1 MRGTVPGLPSA
12 HPLGEFLPGIYL
24 DDPFVQRWT
33 AGMDEILAPVF
44 VTLDALYAY
53 VDPALAPGDF
63 LNWLAGWVDA
73 DTDEQWPPQRQRA
86 VVAAAVG
93 MHARRG
99 GAAALREHIRRVC
112 GCEVEVVESGG
123 ARWSRTPDSAVP
135 GEAVARLVVLVPPE
149 HWDGISR
156 QRIAR
161 AVEAMCP
168 AHVPFELSRQAR

>member
-1 MRGTVPGLPSA
+1 MRGTVTGLPSA

-33 AGMDEILAPVF
+33 NGMDEILAPVF
-44 VTLDALYAY
+44 LTLDAMHTY
-53 VDPALAPGDF
+53 VDPALAPADF
-63 LNWLAGWVDA
+63 LTWLAGWVDA
-73 DTDEQWPPQRQRA
+73 DTDEQWPTDRLRA

-99 GAAALREHIRRVC
+99 GVAAMKEHIRTVC

-123 ARWSRTPDSAVP
+123 ARWSRTPDTVAP
-135 GEAVARLVVLVPPE
+135 GDTVSRLVVLVPPDR
-149 HWDGISR
+149 WDGPTR

-168 AHVPFELSRQAR
+168 AHVPFELARQAR